1 MKTSLFKGKST
12 RTKIFTVITIAGII
26 LLLGLNLVA
35 TALGITGTAYIDTT
49 IEGFYSLSSN
59 MIKTTDEL
67 LGGLKSEKGIEF
79 IFCADPDML
88 INSDD
93 LRATYFMALN
103 LQKRY
108 KGVSVKTVNV
118 EQNPTAV
125 SRFKTTSR
133 SEIAYTDVIITYGA
147 KYRILAGKG
156 LWTQDTASGFF
167 AYNGEYRIA
176 SVLASLLAINKPK
189 AYFLTDHG
197 ETYYDPENPESEM
210 SLATSALADLL
221 TERGL
226 EIELI
231 KISEVERIPEDC
243 ALLIINNPREDFLV
257 DSDRFNELGY
267 VSDTEKLDRYLV
279 SHQGAIIVNKGYD
292 VTLPNL
298 EGFLGEW
305 GFEFS
310 NSLVKDQENCLL
322 DVGEEG
328 TTILGVYQKL
338 ETDFGYGYYE
348 SYANLSS
355 APKMVFTNS
364 GYIQCSFNDGNSYS
378 EPGYNNAS
386 TTYTDFIGTS
396 DKAVAYE
403 GAGSTV
409 LTATEGY
416 KALAAASVR
425 VALDAVT
432 MESTYSYLYCTASAD
447 FFSNELLANN
457 SYANYDIMASVITNI
472 TRTDRFADM
481 SLGGLSG
488 NSISQGGKASIPSVL
503 AEYSFDVYSAYGALQ
518 DENYIKTNLG
528 FSEGARITYTVIIM
542 VVPLAVFVLGVIV
555 FIRRK
560 FL

>member
-1 MKTSLFKGKST
+1 MKNSLFKGKST
-12 RTKIFTVITIAGII
+12 RTKIFTVITIVGIL
-26 LLLGLNLVA
+26 LLLGLNLTA

-49 IEGFYSLSSN
+49 MEGFYTLSDR
-59 MIKTTDEL
+59 MIKSCDEL
-67 LGGLKSEKGIEF
+67 LGGLGAERGIEF
-79 IFCADPDML
+79 IFCGDPDML

-108 KGVSVKTVNV
+108 KGVTVKTVNI

-176 SVLASLLAINKPK
+176 SVLASLLAINQPK

-197 ETYYDPENPESEM
+197 ETYYDPQNPESEM
-210 SLATSALADLL
+210 SLATSTLADLL

-226 EIELI
+226 DIELL

-279 SHQGAIIVNKGYD
+279 SHQGAIIVNKDYE

-298 EGFLGEW
+298 EGFLSEW
-305 GFEFS
+305 GFDFS
-310 NSLVKDQENCLL
+310 NSLVKDQDNCLA

-355 APKMVFTNS
+355 APKMVFMNS
-364 GYIQCSFNDGNSYS
+364 GFLCCSFRDGNSYS
-378 EPGYNNAS
+378 EPGNINAS
-386 TTYTDFIGTS
+386 ITYTDFIGTS
-396 DKAVAYE
+396 DKAIAYE

-409 LTATEGY
+409 VTSLEGY

-425 VALDAVT
+425 VDLDAVT
-432 MESTYSYLYCTASAD
+432 MENTYSYLFCTASGD
-447 FFSNELLANN
+447 FFSNELLSNN

-488 NSISQGGKASIPSVL
+488 NSISQGGKASIPSNL
-503 AEYSFDVYSAYGALQ
+503 AEYSFDVYSAYGVNQ
-518 DENYIKTNLG
+518 SDNYIKTNLG
-528 FSEGARITYTVIIM
+528 FSTGAAITYTVIIM
-542 VVPLAVFVLGVIV
+542 MIPFAVLVFGVVV

>member
-12 RTKIFTVITIAGII
+12 RTKIFTVITIVGIV
-26 LLLGLNLVA
+26 LLLGLNLLV

-49 IEGFYSLSSN
+49 MEGFYSLSDN
-59 MIKTTDEL
+59 MIKTCDGLLSEL
-67 LGGLKSEKGIEF
+67 TPEKGIEF

-108 KGVSVKTVNV
+108 KGVSVKNVNV

-133 SEIAYTDVIITYGA
+133 SEILYTDLIITYGA
-147 KYRILAGKG
+147 KYRILAAKG
-156 LWTQDTASGFF
+156 LWTQDSASNFF
-167 AYNGEYRIA
+167 AYNGEYRVA
-176 SVLASLLAINKPK
+176 SVLASLLAINQPK

-197 ETYYDPENPESEM
+197 ETYYDPENPDSEM
-210 SLATSALADLL
+210 SLATATLADLL
-221 TERGL
+221 AERGL
-226 EIELI
+226 DIALL
-231 KISEVERIPEDC
+231 KISEVERIPKDC
-243 ALLIINNPREDFLV
+243 ALLIINNPREDFAV

-305 GFEFS
+305 GIGFG
-310 NSLVKDQENCLL
+310 NSLVKDEENCLP

-328 TTILGVYQKL
+328 TAVLGVYQKL

-364 GYIQCSFNDGNSYS
+364 GYLECSYSEGTSYS
-378 EPGYNNAS
+378 EPGNNNTH

-396 DKAVAYE
+396 DKAIAYE
-403 GAGSTV
+403 GAGSSVITS
-409 LTATEGY
+409 AEGY

-425 VALDAVT
+425 VSLNSVT
-432 MESTYSYLYCTASAD
+432 MENTYSYLFATASSD
-447 FFSNELLANN
+447 FFSNELLGNH

-481 SLGGLSG
+481 SLGGESG
-488 NSISQGGKASIPSVL
+488 NSISQGGKASIPSNL
-503 AEYSFDVYSAYGALQ
+503 AEYSFDVYSAYGAAQ
-518 DENYIKTNLG
+518 NEHYIKTNLG
-528 FSEGARITYTVIIM
+528 FSETARTTYTIIIM
-542 VVPLAVFVLGVIV
+542 AIPFAIFVVGAIV
-555 FIRRK
+555 FIKRK